1 VAIKGN
7 TYSRSTL
14 QATRV
19 LGSQIA
25 QARRARRMPLAE
37 FAQRV
42 GVSEP
47 TARNIERGSPS
58 VAIGTVFE
66 AAQIVGLPLFTED
79 PRALASLVQR
89 GEEQLALLPSRVRAR
104 KVKDDF

>member
-1 VAIKGN
+1 VAAKKN

-14 QATRV
+14 DASQV
-19 LGSQIA
+19 LGNQIA

-47 TARNIERGSPS
+47 TARNIENGSPS
-58 VAIGTVFE
+58 VAIGSVFE
-66 AAQIVGLPLFTED
+66 AARIVGLPLFSED
-79 PRALASLVQR
+79 SRALASMVQR

-104 KVKDDF
+104 NVKDDF